1 MIKSIILPYRYIYFD
16 IYQNSQ
22 IFKEFQMFQK
32 LFTFILLCTL
42 HLSAERITASY
53 DVSYSVLGKIG
64 IAKAVLEKRD
74 KTYTIEIKLSATG
87 LAKILSKGRSEQH
100 TSKGH
105 IKNNKFIADSYSV
118 TKSHGTTL
126 MTKVYTF
133 NHKKKSI
140 SKEFK
145 KYKKGKQTRHE
156 KSILDFYSHDDLLT
170 LYFNLNTKVPNKSK
184 AHTYTFKT
192 VGAENQEG
200 KVSIEVPKKIDL
212 GKYKK
217 VLGNDASWYATA
229 IIHQKVFSSKE
240 GRLMLSIAKDGIC
253 NQAVL
258 KDVIFFGDIRAVR
271 IK

>member
-1 MIKSIILPYRYIYFD
+1 MFPKLFMIIL
-16 IYQNSQ
+16 
-22 IFKEFQMFQK
+22 
-32 LFTFILLCTL
+32 LFTL
-42 HLSAERITASY
+42 HIYAERITASY
-53 DVSYSVLGKIG
+53 HVSYGIFGKIG
-64 IAKAVLEKRD
+64 IAKAILEK
-74 KTYTIEIKLSATG
+74 KGNQYTIDIELSATG
-87 LAKILSKGRSEQH
+87 LAKFLSQGRTEHH

-105 IKNNKFIADSYSV
+105 IRNKMLIADSYSV
-118 TKSHGTTL
+118 TKSHAKTL

-133 NHKKKSI
+133 NHKNKSI

-156 KSILDFYSHDDLLT
+156 KSVLDFYSPDDLLT
-170 LYFNLNTKVPNKSK
+170 LYFNLDNKIRNKSK
-184 AHTYTFKT
+184 AHTYKFKT
-192 VGAENQEG
+192 VGAEKQQG
-200 KVSIEVPKKIDL
+200 KVSIEVPKQTDL

-217 VLGNDASWYATA
+217 VLGNNASWYATA

-240 GRLMLSIAKDGIC
+240 GRLMLGIDKDGIC